1 MQKYYSK
8 LMLLENDQ
16 EEGLF
21 CKGRGWSV
29 VFESNPSSAIIV
41 NSGKPSQEIVILA
54 KSLERA
60 QYVSNMILA
69 SYYLYT
75 GEALTFDMK
84 PVFPNRPQTITEI
97 AEQKMSGDSGY
108 LGVFNLPISCLI
120 SAKASQR
127 IKYQYAIFKYYLG
140 FRTVPLRI
148 LSLDPSGDWFPG
160 KAVTESPEEHVLNA
174 YSIVLCYSVLEEL
187 SLEIRASKKSPSMIN
202 GSWNPEVKRGLQER
216 LDNSGIDLSEPIL
229 WNLRDTPTSIE
240 RTRRPTIIRKTEWS
254 GLKVRDAYI
263 ELIEAIAYASWLRS
277 SISSHRL
284 SKLAK
289 SLTIYDVANV
299 QHLSRRL
306 LLEILGFWRNY
317 SN

>member
-1 MQKYYSK
+1 
-8 LMLLENDQ
+8 MLLENDQ

-69 SYYLYT
+69 SYCLYT

-120 SAKASQR
+120 
-127 IKYQYAIFKYYLG
+127 
-140 FRTVPLRI
+140 
-148 LSLDPSGDWFPG
+148 
-160 KAVTESPEEHVLNA
+160 
-174 YSIVLCYSVLEEL
+174 
-187 SLEIRASKKSPSMIN
+187 
-202 GSWNPEVKRGLQER
+202 
-216 LDNSGIDLSEPIL
+216 
-229 WNLRDTPTSIE
+229 
-240 RTRRPTIIRKTEWS
+240 
-254 GLKVRDAYI
+254 
-263 ELIEAIAYASWLRS
+263 
-277 SISSHRL
+277 
-284 SKLAK
+284 
-289 SLTIYDVANV
+289 
-299 QHLSRRL
+299 
-306 LLEILGFWRNY
+306 
-317 SN
+317 